1 MKGLRNTA
9 LCFILLGIVLC
20 AGCSGNDSDQ
30 PRKPNILLILADD
43 LGNNDIASWGD
54 GTAPTPT
61 LDKLSRQSIRFR
73 HHYTDSTC
81 SVSRA
86 ALLTGRAPV
95 SIGFEPDG
103 MGLSPD
109 METLPKSLK
118 SLGYRT
124 HHVGKWHVGEAIESR
139 DIWPDR
145 QGFDDWFG
153 MLNHFVLQGPDAQG
167 KLIRRGPTYYNPW
180 LQESNAPPRQH
191 NGHLDDL
198 LTQRAVD
205 LIKQANKSKPWFI
218 NLWLLAPHHPI
229 EPADSFKRRFPDTPE
244 GRYMALL
251 SQLDHNVARVLLALE
266 ASGQTGN
273 TVVVFGS
280 DNGSPNISRNSNYPF
295 KGLKASYLEGGVRAP
310 LMIRWPGHRYNT
322 DIEAITQITDIY
334 PTLIRMAQGK
344 IPEGID
350 GTDLTG
356 VMDNHNQLPDRPQ
369 YWAADVKGWGM
380 TYAGHLPEKG
390 MFYRDLSNHLQ
401 TPAISGPFLNTP
413 QSAPVQYSFSREEA
427 SRLIQK
433 WEIKHRPIQLKW
445 DPRLSTLRG
454 RDYQRAPIF
463 GSYTLG
469 LELHPDT
476 VVPGK
481 EKQTII
487 EQQGVWGIYLDGNM
501 RLSVLHDNKRLEGPV
516 IHWRAGCNSL
526 VSTFAIKPES
536 TFPFPGKAQGLM
548 AVYLNGK
555 KIMESEELMS
565 RPESLSRL
573 EQPTYLGKSA
583 DGSSPFMGLVTR
595 PIVVGKFLLPMQDGY
610 SLQDMQQNLCH

>member
-1 MKGLRNTA
+1 MKGVRNTA

-61 LDKLSRQSIRFR
+61 LDKLSQQSIRFR

-153 MLNHFVLQGPDAQG
+153 MLNHFVLQGPDASG
-167 KLIRRGPTYYNPW
+167 KLISRPPTYYNPW
-180 LQESNAPPRQH
+180 LQENSSPPRQY

-205 LIKQANKSKPWFI
+205 LIKQADKSKPWFI

-229 EPADSFKRRFPDTPE
+229 EPADTFFRRFPDTPE

-251 SQLDHNVARVLLALE
+251 SQLDHNVARVLMALE

-273 TVVVFGS
+273 TIVVFGS
-280 DNGSPNISRNSNYPF
+280 DNGSPNTSRNSNYPF
-295 KGLKASYLEGGVRAP
+295 KGVKATYLEGGVRAP
-310 LMIRWPGHRYNT
+310 LMIRWPGHRYNA
-322 DIEAITQITDIY
+322 DIAAITQITDIY
-334 PTLIRMAQGK
+334 PTLIRMAEGTP
-344 IPEGID
+344 PEGLH
-350 GTDLTG
+350 GTDLTRL
-356 VMDNHNQLPDRPQ
+356 MDNRDLLPDRSQ
-369 YWAADVKGWGM
+369 YWAADVKYWGM
-380 TYAGHLPEKG
+380 TYAGHLPNKG
-390 MFYRDLSNHLQ
+390 MFYRDHYNDLVS
-401 TPAISGPFLNTP
+401 PAITSSLPNAS
-413 QSAPVQYSFSREEA
+413 QSVSAQYSFTREEA
-427 SRLIQK
+427 SLLIRE
-433 WEIKHRPIQLKW
+433 WEISHRPIQLQW
-445 DPRLSTLRG
+445 DPKASRLTG
-454 RDYQRAPIF
+454 RDYQRAPVF
-463 GSYTLG
+463 GSYSLG
-469 LELHPDT
+469 LELHPESDAE
-476 VVPGK
+476 VR
-481 EKQTII
+481 QTIV
-487 EQQGVWGIYLDGNM
+487 EQKGVWGIHVDADRHLRVTHGTKQ
-501 RLSVLHDNKRLEGPV
+501 LHGPAV
-516 IHWRAGCNSL
+516 KWLPGCNRMVIS
-526 VSTFAIKPES
+526 FNIKPAYG
-536 TFPFPGKAQGLM
+536 FPFPSAPDSIFSL
-548 AVYLNGK
+548 YLNGK

-565 RPESLSRL
+565 RPESLSSL
-573 EQPTYLGKSA
+573 GQPTYIGKSA
-583 DGSSPFMGLVTR
+583 DGSSPFMGQIAR
-595 PIVVGKFLLPMQDGY
+595 PILVGKFLLPVQDGY

>member
-1 MKGLRNTA
+1 MTSVRNTA

-61 LDKLSRQSIRFR
+61 LDKLSKQSIRFR

-103 MGLSPD
+103 LGLSPD
-109 METLPKSLK
+109 MDTLPKSLK
-118 SLGYRT
+118 SLGYHT

-139 DIWPDR
+139 DIWPDK

-180 LQESNAPPRQH
+180 LQENNAPPRQYS
-191 NGHLDDL
+191 GHLDDL

-205 LIKQANKSKPWFI
+205 LIKQANKNKPWFI

-244 GRYMALL
+244 GRYKALL
-251 SQLDHNVARVLLALE
+251 SQLDRNVARVLMALE
-266 ASGQTGN
+266 ASGQTAN
-273 TVVVFGS
+273 TVVVLGS
-280 DNGSPNISRNSNYPF
+280 DNGSPNTSSNYPY
-295 KGLKASYLEGGVRAP
+295 KGVKASYLEGGVRAP
-310 LMIRWPGHRYNT
+310 LMIRWPGHRYNA
-322 DIEAITQITDIY
+322 DIQAITQITDIY
-334 PTLIRMAQGK
+334 PTLIRMAQGNT
-344 IPEGID
+344 PNDID

-356 VMDNHNQLPDRPQ
+356 LMDNREHLPNRSQ

-380 TYAGHLPEKG
+380 TYAGHLPGKG
-390 MFYRDLSNHLQ
+390 IFYRDLYNHLL
-401 TPAISGPFLNTP
+401 TPAISGSFPNDLQFG
-413 QSAPVQYSFSREEA
+413 SVQYSFSRDEA
-427 SRLIQK
+427 SRLIRE

-445 DPRLSTLRG
+445 DPKTSTLSG

-469 LELHPDT
+469 LELHP
-476 VVPGK
+476 VVVGK
-481 EKQTII
+481 KKQTII
-487 EQQGVWGIYLDGNM
+487 EQQGVWGVYLDSNK
-501 RLSVLHDNKRLEGPV
+501 RLSVAHGNKQLEGPA
-516 IHWRAGCNSL
+516 IQWRAGCNSL
-526 VSTFAIKPES
+526 IITFAIKPET
-536 TFPFPGKAQGLM
+536 TFPFPGMAQSLM
-548 AVYLNGK
+548 AAYLNGK

-573 EQPTYLGKSA
+573 GQPTYLGKSA
-583 DGSSPFMGLVTR
+583 DGSSPFMGQVTR
-595 PIVVGKFLLPMQDGY
+595 PIVVGKFLLPLQEGY
-610 SLQDMQQNLCH
+610 SLQDMQNNLCH